1 VYASGNTGTAS
12 GELSREDIAGLV
24 ASRRNA
30 AAKDFVRRG
39 ALDQLLREEERH
51 RWGYHADVEATN
63 WLAHFTG
70 FNNTVTYILLK
81 VHQI

>member
-1 VYASGNTGTAS
+1 MYASGNTGTAS

-51 RWGYHADVEATN
+51 R
-63 WLAHFTG
+63 
-70 FNNTVTYILLK
+70 
-81 VHQI
+81 